1 MRIDWTLPVLLLLMG
16 TVSSMAIGAT
26 GPGADDIIKPQS
38 LRMAEQGKAAL
49 ARGDANAAIDAYESA
64 LASDPK
70 NVAAFSGIAMGYEKL
85 GLPGKAVKY
94 YREALALNPSDLV
107 ALEGQGKAYIARG
120 ATARAQVNLAR
131 MKALCK
137 ADCSGAT
144 RLQTAITTAAITT
157 AAITA
162 ATPTATMVATAPAT
176 TTTAAAD
183 VTAE

>member
-1 MRIDWTLPVLLLLMG
+1 MRIDWTVPLLLLAMG
-16 TVSSMAIGAT
+16 TISTMAVGAA
-26 GPGADDIIKPQS
+26 GPSGDDILKPQS
-38 LRMAEQGKAAL
+38 LQMAEQGKAAL
-49 ARGDANAAIDAYESA
+49 ARGDANAAIDAYEAA

-70 NVAAFSGIAMGYEKL
+70 NVAAFTGIAMGYEKL

-137 ADCSGAT
+137 AECSGAT
-144 RLQTAITTAAITT
+144 RLQSALD
-157 AAITA
+157 
-162 ATPTATMVATAPAT
+162 
-176 TTTAAAD
+176 TAAAQAPKT
-183 VTAE
+183 VATK